1 MLMAESHKL
10 LQEPQVSGQADLV
23 GKWLSSTCKACSL
36 LSSTEEAINT
46 LTGFGGGGE
55 GWWWWW
61 KGVFCF
67 FEARSHHVTLAG
79 LELTM

>member
-46 LTGFGGGGE
+46 LTGFGGGVRGGGGGGRE
-55 GWWWWW
+55 CF
-61 KGVFCF
+61 VFF
-67 FEARSHHVTLAG
+67 RQG
-79 LELTM
+79 LII